1 MYYNNTQASTM
12 QPSYPGH
19 VDNAKLS
26 GLALAA
32 DRKPI
37 SFFFIYLF
45 LFFFFISD
53 VTKHFSPFG
62 KILIVR
68 FFKLKYNNIK
78 SE

>member
-37 SFFFIYLF
+37 SFFSFIY
-45 LFFFFISD
+45 FFFFFLSQTSQNI
-53 VTKHFSPFG
+53 FLRLG
-62 KILIVR
+62 K
-68 FFKLKYNNIK
+68 Y
-78 SE
+78 

>member
-37 SFFFIYLF
+37 SFFFSFIY
-45 LFFFFISD
+45 FFFYLRRHKTF
-53 VTKHFSPFG
+53 FSVCESINCEIF
-62 KILIVR
+62 KIKIQ
-68 FFKLKYNNIK
+68 
-78 SE
+78 